1 MAPIHPD
8 DETALASPMHPTRR
22 CHVLL
27 GMALLGIVSL
37 TQANAAVAEEAEV
50 ISLRGKGEAKE
61 APQADWR
68 VATLRQ
74 RLRGGA
80 FVRTGDLSQMALL
93 LQDQTQLRLNQNSML
108 QIKETAAGA
117 PTRLDLTVGRVW
129 MQAKG
134 GPARPSGGA
143 PSVVVETPS
152 ATAAIRGTD
161 WELAVDERGV
171 TLLTVLSGEVEFF
184 NAFGRLTVLP
194 NEQARVEPGRAPV
207 KVLLTHARERVQ
219 WVTAYRAQPT
229 RWARGRTP
237 ALDRLIDAIE
247 AGRLVEAMPA
257 LDAASKTS
265 ADHALVLADLL
276 LSRGEVGA
284 AIERLEA
291 AQTRFSGEGRFP
303 ALLAR
308 AYVIADRAPAAATL
322 LGAARRTYANEIEV
336 WLASGDLARFE
347 GDERAANAAY
357 RTALSMHEQSAPAW
371 FGLGVV
377 ATEREDVRPARSA
390 LSEALRLDP
399 NGAGYLGEWG
409 TLHTFSDQFD
419 VARNAFEAALAG
431 QPDDYVALTGL
442 GILHLKRGD
451 PEAALRSLLE
461 AGLLEPRYARA
472 ALYTAVAYYQLGRRT
487 AAIET
492 FNRAAELDPRD
503 PLPHLM
509 LAVVASDELA
519 WGDAV
524 SASRAAV
531 ERMPYLKSLNP
542 LLNNQKGYAGVG
554 SAIASFG
561 LEEWAQAYA
570 YDAYTPYWAGSHLFL
585 ADRFAGL
592 FNKNSEL
599 YQGFLTDPTVFG
611 ASNRFSTLVPRPGDY
626 VTVAGTVARQDF
638 RGAEAQV
645 VFNGYHNEVLPFAYH
660 VSLDGFRFLR
670 VDDDG
675 IDGKAGVATVGL
687 GARPSH
693 DLGLFLFATRN
704 RTSVTYVDST
714 LGFPG
719 NPIALD
725 TERVDAGLSFK
736 FAPESQA
743 WIKVGRGRER
753 PSLRGEIF
761 VTADGEAFTFDVAS
775 FSATTSADDAQW
787 RHTVDLTPAWQLG
800 WGAEYAAQT
809 LPSSVLLTAAQTV
822 GVAEVAN
829 TEFRSRLFYVS
840 NRFRPVPDGLL
851 QVDLDWN
858 ALRKR
863 HERVNLLLV
872 AGEDPLV
879 LESASDD
886 RDIDEL
892 DARVGVAWRLRPEQ
906 TLRLAW
912 QQWRRPASVSTLGP
926 VDTAGIPLDDR
937 LVTIGGRLQRVRG
950 QFEWEMT
957 PRTFWQFHADRR
969 RIENVPNPAG
979 ALLPEFELTD
989 LERLRNLIQNNVNNV
1004 DLYEDDPEFGA
1015 GEVRAA
1021 GIALNQ
1027 ILTPASSIALRYLYH
1042 DGRNTTTEYTGK
1054 AIPFLPK
1061 HLGQIGMTWVAMPRL
1076 QLSGVA
1082 TYRSAR
1088 YADEANTDRLASG
1101 WNIALGAYWESVD
1114 KRISIGAAAENLLPN
1129 KDAGR
1134 PSRAL
1139 VGLQVVLRQ

>member
-1 MAPIHPD
+1 MASPIHP
-8 DETALASPMHPTRR
+8 SSRWH
-22 CHVLL
+22 
-27 GMALLGIVSL
+27 ALLGIALLGLIPL
-37 TQANAAVAEEAEV
+37 TRVAAAAPEEAEV
-50 ISLRGKGEAKE
+50 ISLQGRGEAKE
-61 APQADWR
+61 TPQADWR
-68 VATLRQ
+68 LATIRQ

-80 FVRTGDLSQMALL
+80 FVRTGDLSRMALL

-117 PTRLDLTVGRVW
+117 PTRLDLTAGRVW

-134 GPARPSGGA
+134 GAVRPSGEA
-143 PSVVVETPS
+143 PSVVVDTPS

-161 WELAVDERGV
+161 WELAVDGRGV
-171 TLLTVLSGEVEFF
+171 TLLTVLSGEVEIF
-184 NAFGRLTVLP
+184 NAYGRLRVLP
-194 NEQARVEPGRAPV
+194 NEQARVEPGTAPV
-207 KVLLTHARERVQ
+207 KVLLTNARERIQ
-219 WVTAYRAQPT
+219 WVTAYRAQPS
-229 RWARGRTP
+229 RWARSRTP
-237 ALDRLIDAIE
+237 LLDPLVEAIE

-276 LSRGEVGA
+276 LSRGDVDA
-284 AIERLEA
+284 AIGLLED
-291 AQTRFSGEGRFP
+291 AQSRFSADGRIP

-308 AYVIADRAPAAATL
+308 AYVIADRGQAAATL
-322 LGAARRTYANEIEV
+322 LDRARRMYGDEIEV

-357 RTALSMHEQSAPAW
+357 RTALSLHERSAPAW

-390 LSEALRLDP
+390 LAEALRLDP

-409 TLHTFSDQFD
+409 TLHTFSDEFD
-419 VARNAFEAALAG
+419 AARSAFETALAR

-442 GILHLKRGD
+442 GVLHLKRGD

-472 ALYTAVAYYQLGRRT
+472 ALYTGVAYYQLGRRT

-492 FNRAAELDPRD
+492 FRRAAELDPRD

-524 SASRAAV
+524 TASRAAV
-531 ERMPYLKSLNP
+531 ERMPYLKSLNQ

-570 YDAYTPYWAGSHLFL
+570 YEAYTPYWSGSHLFL

-611 ASNRFSTLVPRPGDY
+611 ASNRFSTLIPRPGDY
-626 VTVAGTVARQDF
+626 ASVVGTAARQDF
-638 RGAEAQV
+638 RAAEAQV

-670 VDDDG
+670 TDNDG

-687 GARPSH
+687 GVRPSH

-714 LGFPG
+714 LGLPG
-719 NPIALD
+719 NPVALD
-725 TERVDAGLSFK
+725 TERVDAGLNVK
-736 FAPESQA
+736 FAPESQV
-743 WIKVGRGRER
+743 WVKVGRGRER
-753 PSLRGEIF
+753 PSLGGQVYF
-761 VTADGEAFTFDVAS
+761 AADGERLAFDVAS
-775 FSATTSADDAQW
+775 FSATTRADDAQL
-787 RHTVDLTPAWQLG
+787 RHTVDLTPAWQLS
-800 WGAEYAAQT
+800 WGAEYAEQT
-809 LPSSVLLTAAQTV
+809 LPSAVLLTVASTV
-822 GVAEVAN
+822 GVAEFAN
-829 TEFRSRLFYVS
+829 TDFRSRQFYVA
-840 NRFRPVPDGLL
+840 NRFRPLPEGLV
-851 QVDLDWN
+851 QADIGWS
-858 ALRKR
+858 AFRKR
-863 HERVNLLLV
+863 HERANLLLV
-872 AGEDPLV
+872 AGEDPLL
-879 LESASDD
+879 LESANDD
-886 RDIDEL
+886 HDIDEL
-892 DARVGVAWRLRPEQ
+892 DARAGVAWRLRPDQ
-906 TLRLAW
+906 TVRLAW
-912 QQWRRPASVSTLGP
+912 QRWRRPASVSTLGP

-937 LVTIGGRLQRVRG
+937 LVTVGGRLQRVRG
-950 QFEWEMT
+950 QFEWETT
-957 PRTFWQFHADRR
+957 PQTFWQFHADRR

-979 ALLPEFELTD
+979 ALLPDFELTD
-989 LERLRNLIQNNVNNV
+989 LERLRNLIQNNVNGV

-1015 GEVRAA
+1015 GRVRAA

-1027 ILTPASSIALRYLYH
+1027 IVTPTSSIALRYLYH
-1042 DGRNTTTEYTGK
+1042 DGRNTTSEYSGN

-1061 HLGQIGMTWVAMPRL
+1061 HLAQIGTTWVAMPRL

-1088 YADEANTDRLASG
+1088 YTDEANTDRLASG

-1129 KDAGR
+1129 RNAGR